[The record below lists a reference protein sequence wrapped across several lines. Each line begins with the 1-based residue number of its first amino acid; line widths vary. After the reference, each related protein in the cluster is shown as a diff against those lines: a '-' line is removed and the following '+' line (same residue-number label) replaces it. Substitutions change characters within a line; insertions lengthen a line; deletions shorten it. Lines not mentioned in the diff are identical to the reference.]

1 MEDIFNTLSEI
12 VNPNSA
18 PIKIDGL
25 YNKAYRAYS
34 NLSFDPERR
43 ATQIVADFEAEL
55 NADCLNIPEPE
66 QEAYIKGYK
75 SHLFDW
81 LGAMSNC
88 YSVMITGGANFNNSR
103 HDRMNNR
110 ERAKYDEFV
119 EWRTNAFKSINKRT
133 EAAKPIEQRTNERWE
148 KLKKEISQ
156 KIAWGSVPN
165 CVSMIERLA
174 YNGETE
180 LVNNCLALITEYNT
194 THKTPFVTSRHKLWG
209 FPEIA
214 KAKAVSNEIKTNSE
228 SEETEINGVRVVKNF
243 QADRVQLFFNGKPD
257 YSTISALKHAAFK
270 WSPSNGCWQ
279 RQLTNN
285 AICAAERLLK
295 TISPE

>member
-1 MEDIFNTLSEI
+1 MENVFNTLAGI
-12 VNPNSA
+12 INPNT
-18 PIKIDGL
+18 IKIDDL

-34 NLSFDPERR
+34 NLSFDPEKR
-43 ATQIVADFEAEL
+43 ASQTVLDFEAEL
-55 NADCLNIPEPE
+55 NSDCLNIPETE
-66 QEAYIKGYK
+66 REAYIKGYT
-75 SHLFDW
+75 SHLFAW

-119 EWRTNAFKSINKRT
+119 EWRTNALKSIAKRT
-133 EAAKPIEQRTNERWE
+133 EAAMPVEQRTNERWD

-156 KIAWGSVPN
+156 KIEWGSVPN

-174 YNGETE
+174 YNGEID
-180 LVNNCLALITEYNT
+180 LVNNCLALITEYNN
-194 THKTPFVTSRHKLWG
+194 THSQPFVTSRHKLWS

-214 KAKAVSNEIKTNSE
+214 AKANVK
-228 SEETEINGVRVVKNF
+228 SEEKQGKDDEESIINNVRVIKNF
-243 QADRVQLFFNGKPD
+243 QADRIQLFFDGKPD
-257 YSTISALKHAAFK
+257 YSTISNLKHAAFK

-285 AICAAERLLK
+285 AISATERLLK
-295 TISPE
+295 TITN